1 MTEMAL
7 GAIICLYVGG
17 LLAIVIEM
25 FVPGGILG
33 IFGGI
38 AMTVAVIFGFQHS
51 FAAGLILL
59 ILGIVLVP
67 TSLVTAMKYA
77 PQMPFSKKLFLHESL
92 DADKGYSSAEKGLEE
107 LMNRTGIADTNLRPA
122 GIAEIDGKRTDVV
135 TDGEMIDKGT
145 EIKVIEVEGNRVVVQ
160 AKNA

>member
-1 MTEMAL
+1 MPEMAL
-7 GAIICLYVGG
+7 GAIIGLYVGG

-59 ILGIVLVP
+59 I
-67 TSLVTAMKYA
+67 
-77 PQMPFSKKLFLHESL
+77 
-92 DADKGYSSAEKGLEE
+92 
-107 LMNRTGIADTNLRPA
+107 R
-122 GIAEIDGKRTDVV
+122 
-135 TDGEMIDKGT
+135 
-145 EIKVIEVEGNRVVVQ
+145 
-160 AKNA
+160 